1 MYTFW
6 PLSTQ
11 SLPSRRAVV
20 VILCEFDPASGSVMA
35 NAMVSVPSAMAGTQ
49 RFFCSSVPNLLMM
62 VPLMA
67 GDTTISSSALPAAAI
82 SSMTS
87 ASSYMPAPPP
97 PYSSGRFTP
106 RKPSLPASAHNSV
119 VCSWARAFVR

>member
-1 MYTFW
+1 MRI
-6 PLSTQ
+6 Q

-20 VILCEFDPASGSVMA
+20 VILCELEPASGSVIA
-35 NAMVSVPSAMAGTQ
+35 NAIVSVPSAMPGIQ

-82 SSMTS
+82 SSITS
-87 ASSYMPAPPP
+87 DSSYMPAPPP

-106 RKPSLPASAHNSV
+106 RKPSLPASDHNSS
-119 VCSWARAFVR
+119 VCSCARAFFR